1 MMNDIVIF
9 CDFDGTITTE
19 DTIDKLLEIYAD
31 KKWLEIEELWEE
43 GKIGS
48 KECLERQLDC
58 INNFS
63 EELLNEFIDSI
74 KIDNTFIEFIH
85 NIKAQNIDFYII
97 SDGFKLFIEKILE
110 KNGIKD
116 IKIFSNRITLD
127 NDKLIASFPHNRT
140 ACEAQAGMC
149 KCNTIK
155 NIALERKIIYI
166 GDGRSDMCA
175 SKHADILYAKKKL
188 ADYCSNRSIDF
199 IKFENFNDVQ
209 QSLAQE
215 VNFNVEAGY
224 AIR

>member
-1 MMNDIVIF
+1 MNDIVIF

-19 DTIDKLLEIYAD
+19 DTIDKLLEVYAD
-31 KKWLEIEELWEE
+31 KKWLEIEELWEA

-48 KECLERQLDC
+48 KECLEKQLNC
-58 INNFS
+58 INRFS
-63 EELLNEFIDSI
+63 EELLSEFIETI
-74 KIDNTFIEFIH
+74 EIDNNFIDFI
-85 NIKAQNIDFYII
+85 NNVKAQNIDFYII
-97 SDGFKLFIEKILE
+97 SDGFELFIEKILE

-116 IKIFSNRITLD
+116 IKIFSNQIALKEG
-127 NDKLIASFPHNRT
+127 KLIASFPYYRQN
-140 ACEAQAGMC
+140 CEAQAGMC

-155 NIALERKIIYI
+155 NIKLERKIIYI

-188 ADYCSNRSIDF
+188 ADFCSNKNIDF
-199 IKFENFNDVQ
+199 IKFENFNEVQ